1 MCKRLYMK
9 QLKYLE
15 SEYQVCFENH
25 YMHTS
30 QFHQPTSR
38 AAQFCQFVGKNN
50 ILDLDLDLEP
60 LDHKIL
66 QIQTHNAG
74 KNNILDLDLDLELL
88 DHDDIPRI
96 QTHNAGLPALV
107 TNCQIFCRLTAIAVA
122 GWR

>member
-1 MCKRLYMK
+1 MDRVIILDNLGDRNHVIRPITMYKRLYK
-9 QLKYLE
+9 C
-15 SEYQVCFENH
+15 VFENH

-30 QFHQPTSR
+30 QFHQPTSQ

-60 LDHKIL
+60 FDLKIL
-66 QIQTHNAG
+66 
-74 KNNILDLDLDLELL
+74 
-88 DHDDIPRI
+88 RI

>member
-30 QFHQPTSR
+30 QFHQPTSQ

-60 LDHKIL
+60 FDLKIL
-66 QIQTHNAG
+66 
-74 KNNILDLDLDLELL
+74 
-88 DHDDIPRI
+88 RI